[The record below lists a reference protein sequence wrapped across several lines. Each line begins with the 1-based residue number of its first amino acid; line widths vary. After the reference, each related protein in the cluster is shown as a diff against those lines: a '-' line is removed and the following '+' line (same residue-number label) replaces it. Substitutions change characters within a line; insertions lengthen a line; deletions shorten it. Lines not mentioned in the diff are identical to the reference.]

1 MRAREADSLAAFGGI
16 VGLNRRIDV
25 ATAKAIVSTF
35 IEAVIAPDV
44 DADARPILATKA
56 NLRVLAVDLARFAA
70 ALRDPTKCP
79 LLKAETWRELHAA
92 PPAPVSR
99 QPDGSLQ
106 ATFYACGWSTRP
118 VGHPLRGANY
128 WHTGSLPGTY
138 TLLVRRWDGLAW
150 AALFNQRS
158 KDRKLDGELDP
169 ALHRAADAVKE
180 WPKEDLFARF
190 G

>member
-1 MRAREADSLAAFGGI
+1 MTGVQTCALPIYAETAGSVFPGMPGKVPWPYGGFNLEAMDAHGGWLA
-16 VGLNRRIDV
+16 
-25 ATAKAIVSTF
+25 S
-35 IEAVIAPDV
+35 
-44 DADARPILATKA
+44 
-56 NLRVLAVDLARFAA
+56 AVDLARFAA
-70 ALRDPTKCP
+70 ALRDAAKCP

-158 KDRKLDGELDP
+158 KDRKLDGEIDP

-180 WPKEDLFARF
+180 WPKEDFFARF
-190 G
+190 A